1 MNEILLSDL
10 IHINKGVLTPDECD
24 EIILEREDRNNE
36 QGTEHC
42 LHAITGVDTHSTFKQ
57 VSLIPNT
64 KNFNIV
70 HRACQETIDE
80 WTDNLKKKESFA
92 VHSLKES
99 INFSHMY
106 RLMRYDVG
114 GWIHPHI
121 DWTHGVV
128 GSLTI
133 ALNDTSE
140 FEGGEFKFFN
150 GNHIVH
156 MEKGDA
162 LIFPANPFFVH
173 EVTEVTKGSRYSVN
187 SFLTSVPLDNMISM
201 NQYVNEI
208 IDREKENPIGY
219 NQTTSFY

>member
-1 MNEILLSDL
+1 MKNPQILLSDL
-10 IHINKGVLTPDECD
+10 IHIKKGVLTSNECD
-24 EIILEREDRNNE
+24 EIIAEREDRNNE
-36 QGTEHC
+36 QITEQC
-42 LHAITGVDTHSTFKQ
+42 NNAITGVLTQSTFQQ

-64 KNFNIV
+64 KNFDIV
-70 HRACQETIDE
+70 HKASQETIDE
-80 WTDNLKKKESFA
+80 WTDTLKKKDSFG
-92 VHSLKES
+92 VNSLKDS
-99 INFSHMY
+99 LNFSHMY

-133 ALNDTSE
+133 ALSNSSD

-150 GNHIVH
+150 GNYSVN

-162 LIFPANPFFVH
+162 LIFPANSFFVH

-187 SFLTSVPLDNMISM
+187 SFLTSIPLNNMHQI
-201 NQYVNEI
+201 NQYVNEVL
-208 IDREKENPIGY
+208 DLEQENPIRY
-219 NQTTSFY
+219 EK

>member
-1 MNEILLSDL
+1 MKNPQILLSDL
-10 IHINKGVLTPDECD
+10 IHIKKGVLTSNECD
-24 EIILEREDRNNE
+24 EIIAEREDRNNE
-36 QGTEHC
+36 QVTEQC
-42 LHAITGVDTHSTFKQ
+42 NNAITGVLTQSTFQQ

-64 KNFNIV
+64 KNFDIV
-70 HRACQETIDE
+70 HKACQETIDE
-80 WTDNLKKKESFA
+80 WTDTLKKKDSFG
-92 VHSLKES
+92 VNSLKES
-99 INFSHMY
+99 LNFSHMY

-133 ALNDTSE
+133 ALSNSSD

-150 GNHIVH
+150 GNYSVN

-162 LIFPANPFFVH
+162 LIFPANSFFVH

-187 SFLTSVPLDNMISM
+187 SFLTSIPLNNMNQI
-201 NQYVNEI
+201 NQYVNEVL
-208 IDREKENPIGY
+208 DLEQENPIRY
-219 NQTTSFY
+219 EQ

>member
-1 MNEILLSDL
+1 MKNPQILLSDL
-10 IHINKGVLTPDECD
+10 IHIKKGVLTSNECD
-24 EIILEREDRNNE
+24 EIIAEREDRNNE
-36 QGTEHC
+36 QVTEQC
-42 LHAITGVDTHSTFKQ
+42 NNAITGVLTQSTFQQ

-64 KNFNIV
+64 KNFDIV
-70 HRACQETIDE
+70 HKACQETIDE
-80 WTDNLKKKESFA
+80 WTDTLKKKDSFG
-92 VHSLKES
+92 VNSLKES
-99 INFSHMY
+99 LNFSHMY

-133 ALNDTSE
+133 ALSNSSD

-150 GNHIVH
+150 GNYSVN

-162 LIFPANPFFVH
+162 LIFPANSFFVH

-187 SFLTSVPLDNMISM
+187 SFLTSIPLNNIDEIN
-201 NQYVNEI
+201 NYVNEVL
-208 IDREKENPIGY
+208 DLEQENPIRY
-219 NQTTSFY
+219 EK